1 MKSFKDLKIKTKLII
16 GFNIVIV
23 AIVFLAICSLKMIY
37 ITNTAGEK
45 RFTTYGTS
53 SGDVALAFV
62 NYQEI
67 KVHLR
72 NLLYVEKDGSA
83 SEASEIE
90 QINEC
95 SEYMGQYLNKFYKEV
110 KDDQVLSVFKESQAS
125 LINFQDTVDKVIAL
139 VQENKY
145 DEARLTLEEE
155 GAEVAKT
162 TEGAIDDIITMLD
175 KRADEKAKELQGD
188 VGWLVILMIFVA
200 FIGILISVIFEIV
213 IVRSIR
219 IPLKKLKKVSESLA
233 VGDVQITVQKESDD
247 EFGELM
253 DEFKI
258 MIDNIRKQ
266 AMIAE
271 QIAKGDMCIE
281 VQPNSEKDILGY
293 ALKKIVDDN
302 NRVLGNIKEASMQVT
317 SGSGQ
322 VASASQSLAQGSTE
336 QASAIEQVSAS
347 IEDIAERTR
356 VNATDANE
364 ANRLVNE
371 TKEDAVKGNEQMN
384 EMIHA
389 MEEINESS
397 ENISKIIKVI
407 DDIAFQTNILA
418 LNAAV
423 EAARAG
429 THGKGFAVVA
439 EEVRNLAGKSA
450 LAASETAE
458 MIEDSIKKVE
468 NGSKLAQETAVA
480 LNHIVA
486 AVDNIVDLINGI
498 AGASNEQATAVAQI
512 DQALAQVSQ
521 VVQTNSATSE
531 QCAAASEELS
541 NQAVRLRELI
551 SIFNLKELNSNSYMG
566 NVYNNMNGS
575 EEWKE
580 PIISLE
586 DDELEQQGSKEITT
600 SIDNGFGKY

>member
-1 MKSFKDLKIKTKLII
+1 MKSFKDLKIKTKLIL

-23 AIVFLAICSLKMIY
+23 AIVILAVCSLKMIY
-37 ITNTAGEK
+37 VTNTAGEK
-45 RFTTYGTS
+45 RFTTYGSS

-72 NLLYVEKDGSA
+72 NLLYVEKDGSD
-83 SEASEIE
+83 SEATEIE
-90 QINEC
+90 QIKEC
-95 SEYMGQYLNKFYKEV
+95 SEYMGQYLNKFNKEV
-110 KDDQVLSVFKESQAS
+110 KDEQVLSVFKESQQS
-125 LINFQDTVDKVIAL
+125 LINFQDTVDNVIAL
-139 VQENKY
+139 VEAGKY
-145 DEARLTLEEE
+145 DKARESLEKE
-155 GAEVAKT
+155 GADVAKS
-162 TEGAIDDIITMLD
+162 TEGAIDDIITILST
-175 KRADEKAKELQGD
+175 RADEQEKELQSD
-188 VGWLVILMIFVA
+188 VGWLVILMGVVA
-200 FIGILISVIFEIV
+200 LIGILISVVFEVV
-213 IVRSIR
+213 IIRSIR
-219 IPLKKLKKVSESLA
+219 IPLQKLQEVSESLTI
-233 VGDVQITVQKESDD
+233 GDIQTTIEKDCDD
-247 EFGELM
+247 EFGKLM
-253 DEFKI
+253 DGFKA
-258 MIDNIRKQ
+258 MTENIRKQ
-266 AMIAE
+266 AVIAE
-271 QIAKGDMCIE
+271 RIAKGDLYIE
-281 VQPNSEKDILGY
+281 VCPASEKDVLGY

-371 TKEDAVKGNEQMN
+371 TREDAVRGNEQMN

-389 MEEINESS
+389 MQEINESS

-429 THGKGFAVVA
+429 EHGKGFAVVA

-468 NGSKLAQETAVA
+468 NGSRLAEETASA
-480 LNHIVA
+480 LNNIVE
-486 AVDNIVDLINGI
+486 AVDNIVNLITGI

-541 NQAVRLRELI
+541 NQAVKLRELI
-551 SIFNLKELNSNSYMG
+551 SIFKLKETNYNTYMG
-566 NVYNNMNGS
+566 TSYGNMNVQA
-575 EEWKE
+575 EQNE
-580 PIISLE
+580 PVISLE
-586 DDELEQQGSKEITT
+586 DDVLEQDAGKETASST
-600 SIDNGFGKY
+600 DNGFGKY